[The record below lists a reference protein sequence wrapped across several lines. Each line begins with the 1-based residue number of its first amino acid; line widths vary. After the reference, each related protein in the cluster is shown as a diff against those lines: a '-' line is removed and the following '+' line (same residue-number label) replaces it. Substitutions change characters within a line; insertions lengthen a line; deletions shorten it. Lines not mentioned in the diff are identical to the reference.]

1 MPKEIAEA
9 TQKAAEKYVNT
20 LQEIKNEFASKC
32 QSDAEIKSLLT
43 KIHSGSGTYEDASKA
58 SKLIGSELSK
68 IYKEKMRGAYGVNM
82 SADTTEVDSILRQ
95 TLQHDYDTI
104 TDLTKTTQESLNKAA
119 GINMNA
125 VVPKYNTDRTEGII
139 SRVDEFSK
147 RDLDAAMNELSSNMV
162 NYSMSIVDASVKENA
177 DYQFRAGMV
186 PKIKRTMQGSK
197 PCKWCQALAGTY
209 DYPDVPEN
217 IYRRHNNCFCV
228 VTYTPVGSKTSQDV
242 WSKKWREQEAFERE
256 KREHAERLREADR
269 IRQNELHKS
278 LMNRDVLRNMG
289 M

>member
-1 MPKEIAEA
+1 MPREIAEA
-9 TQKAAEKYVNT
+9 TQEAAEKYVNT
-20 LQEIKNEFASKC
+20 LQEIKDEFAKKC
-32 QSDAEIKSLLT
+32 QSDTKIKSLLT
-43 KIHSGSGTYEDASKA
+43 KIHSGSGTYEDASEA
-58 SKLIGSELSK
+58 SKRMGKELSE
-68 IYKEKMRGAYGVNM
+68 IYVEKMKDAYGVDM
-82 SADTTEVDSILRQ
+82 PADTTQIDTILRQ

-104 TDLTKTTQESLNKAA
+104 TDLTKTTQEGLNKSA
-119 GINMNA
+119 GINLKA
-125 VVPKYNTDRTEGII
+125 VVPEYNESRAEGIVT
-139 SRVDEFSK
+139 RVDEFAK
-147 RDLDAAMNELSSNMV
+147 RDAEAAINELKSNMV
-162 NYSMSIVDASVKENA
+162 NYSMSIVDDSVKQNA
-177 DYQFRAGMV
+177 NYQFKAGMV
-186 PKIKRTMQGSK
+186 PTIKRIMHGFK

-278 LMNRDVLRNMG
+278 LMNRIDNMG
-289 M
+289 E

>member
-1 MPKEIAEA
+1 MANDVF
-9 TQKAAEKYVNT
+9 QSAASKYVNV
-20 LQEIKNEFASKC
+20 LQDIKDEFTSRY
-32 QSDAEIKSLLT
+32 QSNTKIRSLLV
-43 KIHSGSGTYEDASKA
+43 KIHSGKGTYEDASEA
-58 SKLIGSELSK
+58 SRLLGSELSE
-68 IYKEKMRGAYGVNM
+68 IYTAKMKDAYGVNM
-82 SADTTEVDSILRQ
+82 PADTAEIDSVLRQ
-95 TLQHDYDTI
+95 TLKHDYDTI
-104 TDLTKTTQESLNKAA
+104 TELSKTTQKGLNKAA

-125 VVPKYNTDRTEGII
+125 VVPEYNAGRTEGII
-139 SRVDEFSK
+139 TRVDEFSR
-147 RDLDAAMNELSSNMV
+147 RDPDAALHELRNNIV

-186 PKIKRTMQGSK
+186 PKIKRTMQGFK

-278 LMNRDVLRNMG
+278 LMNRIDNLEKTE
-289 M
+289 